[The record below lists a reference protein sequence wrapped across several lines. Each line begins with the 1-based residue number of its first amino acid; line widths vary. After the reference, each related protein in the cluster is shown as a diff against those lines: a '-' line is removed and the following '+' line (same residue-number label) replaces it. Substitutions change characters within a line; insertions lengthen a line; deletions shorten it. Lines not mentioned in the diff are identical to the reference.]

1 MSGWNAYV
9 DTQLVA
15 TGAVCQAGIFGKTD
29 MQCYANAGDFQFR
42 AYTTKVTDD
51 DGNEKDTAIN
61 EATDMLNFVGTGIKP
76 GTGFRMNGTKFVV
89 LRELEGPVLY
99 LKREKGSACFACT
112 NALVII
118 GVFDDDACK
127 EHHPSPTAGAL
138 ACNKAVE
145 DLAEYLRA
153 SGF

>member
-15 TGAVCQAGIFGKTD
+15 TGAICQAGIFGKAD
-29 MQCYANAGDFQFR
+29 IQCYANAGDFQLR
-42 AYTTKVTDD
+42 AYNKTVMCEDGLERPTD
-51 DGNEKDTAIN
+51 IN
-61 EATDMLNFVGTGIKP
+61 EAVDILGFVTNSTRPPHGY
-76 GTGFRMNGTKFVV
+76 RMNGVKYQL

-99 LKREKGSACFACT
+99 LKSSNGAACFACT
-112 NALVII
+112 NSLIII
-118 GVFDDDACK
+118 GVFDNDACK
-127 EHHPSPTAGAL
+127 DHFSKEAGPQ